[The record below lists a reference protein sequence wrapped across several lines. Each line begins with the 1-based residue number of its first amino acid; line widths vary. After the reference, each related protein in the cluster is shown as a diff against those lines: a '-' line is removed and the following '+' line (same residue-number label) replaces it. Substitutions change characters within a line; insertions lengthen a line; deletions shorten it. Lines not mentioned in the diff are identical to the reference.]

1 MGITWWQFWELNPHI
16 IKCISKGY
24 KEQKIETDAMMHA
37 WWGTYGLSAVAVA
50 VEHCLSGK
58 KAKSEFVKTPLL
70 QTSDEKTNEKSLSV
84 KELEKKAEN
93 VFLQLGIM
101 GANFNNQKQGQ

>member
-24 KEQKIETDAMMHA
+24 KEQKIEKDAMMHA

-50 VEHCLSGK
+50 VEHCLNGK
-58 KAKSEFVKTPLL
+58 KAKSEIFF
-70 QTSDEKTNEKSLSV
+70 D
-84 KELEKKAEN
+84 KKWRTKWKIFTISSFKPGTQE
-93 VFLQLGIM
+93 FL
-101 GANFNNQKQGQ
+101 